1 MLRERYNSTQVFTL
15 LATSV
20 ALLFAIVTS
29 LLAIDQERVL
39 ESSDR
44 LQSRTVPEIIRFQR
58 LARNL
63 DQLRQEGERVFSS
76 ATSEGRQQALFLTML
91 VASHPS
97 ILEHPQAATT
107 AREAEAFLVET
118 SRLATE
124 NPASIAARYPQWQ
137 QFSKRLNLQVDDI
150 LVEGAN
156 LATADLGA
164 VAAAMRLTRYKL
176 MGATVVV
183 GGLLVLLLVLLRR
196 YLLRPLQRIDRAL
209 STLSVDHLAP
219 EFPDTRLAEIHAV
232 EEATKRLH
240 GAMMS
245 NDAVRRELEVLA
257 NRDDLTG
264 LMNRRHFMESA
275 KSELRRA
282 QRYDRPIAVAI
293 GDLDSFKN
301 LNDTYGH
308 DGGDVVL
315 RSFARLLAESL
326 RESDLVCRYGGEEF
340 AFLLPESTVEQAQ
353 VLLDRFRE
361 RCAGHEIWPADGVL
375 VRITLSIGLA
385 DASHCPIGIALQQA
399 DRALYEAKRQGRNRV
414 VIASDAG

>member
-20 ALLFAIVTS
+20 ALLFAIVTL

-39 ESSDR
+39 ESSER

-63 DQLRQEGERVFSS
+63 DLLRQEGERVFSS

-97 ILEHPQAATT
+97 ILEHPQAATA

-361 RCAGHEIWPADGVL
+361 RCAGHEIWPADGVP

-385 DASHCPIGIALQQA
+385 DASHCPIRIALQQA

>member
-63 DQLRQEGERVFSS
+63 DLLRQEGERVFSS

-156 LATADLGA
+156 LATADLG
-164 VAAAMRLTRYKL
+164 LSLIHISEPTRPY
-176 MGATVVV
+176 
-183 GGLLVLLLVLLRR
+183 
-196 YLLRPLQRIDRAL
+196 
-209 STLSVDHLAP
+209 
-219 EFPDTRLAEIHAV
+219 
-232 EEATKRLH
+232 
-240 GAMMS
+240 
-245 NDAVRRELEVLA
+245 
-257 NRDDLTG
+257 
-264 LMNRRHFMESA
+264 
-275 KSELRRA
+275 
-282 QRYDRPIAVAI
+282 
-293 GDLDSFKN
+293 
-301 LNDTYGH
+301 
-308 DGGDVVL
+308 
-315 RSFARLLAESL
+315 
-326 RESDLVCRYGGEEF
+326 
-340 AFLLPESTVEQAQ
+340 
-353 VLLDRFRE
+353 
-361 RCAGHEIWPADGVL
+361 
-375 VRITLSIGLA
+375 
-385 DASHCPIGIALQQA
+385 
-399 DRALYEAKRQGRNRV
+399 
-414 VIASDAG
+414 

>member
-20 ALLFAIVTS
+20 ALLFAIVTL

-39 ESSDR
+39 ESSER

-58 LARNL
+58 LARNI

-76 ATSEGRQQALFLTML
+76 GTSEVRQQALFLTML

-209 STLSVDHLAP
+209 STLSAD
-219 EFPDTRLAEIHAV
+219 
-232 EEATKRLH
+232 
-240 GAMMS
+240 
-245 NDAVRRELEVLA
+245 
-257 NRDDLTG
+257 
-264 LMNRRHFMESA
+264 
-275 KSELRRA
+275 
-282 QRYDRPIAVAI
+282 
-293 GDLDSFKN
+293 
-301 LNDTYGH
+301 
-308 DGGDVVL
+308 
-315 RSFARLLAESL
+315 
-326 RESDLVCRYGGEEF
+326 YGG
-340 AFLLPESTVEQAQ
+340 
-353 VLLDRFRE
+353 
-361 RCAGHEIWPADGVL
+361 
-375 VRITLSIGLA
+375 
-385 DASHCPIGIALQQA
+385 
-399 DRALYEAKRQGRNRV
+399 
-414 VIASDAG
+414 

>member
-1 MLRERYNSTQVFTL
+1 MLRERYTTTQVFTV
-15 LATSV
+15 LATGV
-20 ALLFAIVTS
+20 ALLFTIVTL
-29 LLAIDQERVL
+29 LLALDQERVR
-39 ESSDR
+39 ESSER
-44 LQSRTVPEIIRFQR
+44 LQTRTVPEIIRFQR

-76 ATSEGRQQALFLTML
+76 GTSEDRQQALFLTML

-97 ILEHPQAATT
+97 ILEHPQAAEA
-107 AREAEAFLVET
+107 ARDAEAFLVET
-118 SRLATE
+118 GRLAALD
-124 NPASIAARYPQWQ
+124 PATIVARYPQWQ
-137 QFSKRLNLQVDDI
+137 QFSRRLNLQVDDL
-150 LVEGAN
+150 LVAGAN

-209 STLSVDHLAP
+209 STLSVGHSAP

-240 GAMMS
+240 GAMLS

-275 KSELRRA
+275 KAEVRRA
-282 QRYDRPIAVAI
+282 QRYDRPAAVAI
-293 GDLDSFKN
+293 GDLDSFKD

-308 DGGDVVL
+308 DAGDVVL
-315 RSFARLLAESL
+315 RRFARLLAGSL
-326 RESDLVCRYGGEEF
+326 RGSDLVCRYGGEEF
-340 AFLLPESTVEQAQ
+340 AFLFPESTVAQAHI
-353 VLLDRFRE
+353 LLDRFRE
-361 RCAGHEIWPADGVL
+361 RCAEHEIWLTEA
-375 VRITLSIGLA
+375 VRVRVTLSIGLA
-385 DASHCPIGIALQQA
+385 DVSHCPIKIALQQA
-399 DRALYEAKRQGRNRV
+399 DLALYEAKRQGRNRIV
-414 VIASDAG
+414 VASDAG